1 MEINIRDEQKIVEIW
16 LSKAEWGDPS
26 LSNTLRKIC
35 VEYGPRKYTVAVFK
49 SGEEDLCD
57 LTSGLLLSN
66 RRKLAEREVES
77 KRIEGPSMAIG
88 M

>member
-1 MEINIRDEQKIVEIW
+1 MEINIRDDQKIIEIW

-26 LSNTLRKIC
+26 LSNTLRKLC

-66 RRKLAEREVES
+66 RRKLAERETES
-77 KRIEGPSMAIG
+77 ERMAGASMTVG

>member
-16 LSKAEWGDPS
+16 LSRAERDDPG
-26 LSNTLRKIC
+26 LSDTLRKISA
-35 VEYGPRKYTVAVFK
+35 EYGPRKYTVAVFK
-49 SGEEDLCD
+49 SGEEDLFE

-66 RRKLAEREVES
+66 RRKLAERETES
-77 KRIEGPSMAIG
+77 ERMAGPSMTMG

>member
-1 MEINIRDEQKIVEIW
+1 MNRAERD
-16 LSKAEWGDPS
+16 DPG
-26 LSNTLRKIC
+26 LSNTLRKLC
-35 VEYGPRKYTVAVFK
+35 VEYAPRKYTVAVFK

-66 RRKLAEREVES
+66 RHKLAEREVES
-77 KRIEGPSMAIG
+77 KRIEGPSMAMG